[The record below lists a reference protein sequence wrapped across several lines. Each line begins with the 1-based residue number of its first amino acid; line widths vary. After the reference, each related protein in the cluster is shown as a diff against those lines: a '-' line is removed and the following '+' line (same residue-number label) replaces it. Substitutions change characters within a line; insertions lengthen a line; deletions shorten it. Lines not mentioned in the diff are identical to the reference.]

1 MNIKVLNK
9 KIKNMFPE
17 YSGLMMF
24 LKQNNAHFANMLEAH
39 DSLDREITQLE
50 LDPVHVIN
58 DDIET
63 LKRKKL
69 KYKDALYRLLKKTAR
84 ERSVHPD

>member
-1 MNIKVLNK
+1 MNIKVMNK

-17 YSGLMMF
+17 YCELMTL
-24 LKQNNAHFANMLEAH
+24 LKQENPHFSKMLEEH

-50 LDPVHVIN
+50 LNPVNLIN
-58 DDIET
+58 DDIEK

-69 KYKDALYRLLKKTAR
+69 KYKDELYQILKRTEQENLKQAK
-84 ERSVHPD
+84 